1 MEIERCVLF
10 CYNLEECVA
19 EEEDEASTAS
29 DDRSTTKFTLSLDP
43 GLHIK
48 NMCQDN
54 KKPTID
60 FSMKALT
67 SVCSGNAEFAAK

>member
-19 EEEDEASTAS
+19 EEDEAAAASDVRSTA
-29 DDRSTTKFTLSLDP
+29 KFTLSIDP

-48 NMCQDN
+48 NLCQDDTVADEEWTN
-54 KKPTID
+54 K
-60 FSMKALT
+60 
-67 SVCSGNAEFAAK
+67 